1 MKKFQWEDFYKF
13 TKDSPPWPSLIKAVS
28 LLAHKEHALDLGCGA
43 GRDTKYLLEQG
54 FHVTAVDNDPHAI
67 AVLAHLPQHNLRLVQ
82 SSFQDFVYE
91 TYDLINAQFALPFT
105 PRESFDEV
113 FTRVKDSIKS
123 GGVFA

>member
-13 TKDSPPWPSLIKAVS
+13 TKDSPPWPSLIKAGS

-67 AVLAHLPQHNLRLVQ
+67 ALLAHLPRHNLRLVQ
-82 SSFQDFVYE
+82 SSFQDFAYE
-91 TYDLINAQFALPFT
+91 TYDLINAQFALPFN

-113 FTRVKDSIKS
+113 FKGS
-123 GGVFA
+123 